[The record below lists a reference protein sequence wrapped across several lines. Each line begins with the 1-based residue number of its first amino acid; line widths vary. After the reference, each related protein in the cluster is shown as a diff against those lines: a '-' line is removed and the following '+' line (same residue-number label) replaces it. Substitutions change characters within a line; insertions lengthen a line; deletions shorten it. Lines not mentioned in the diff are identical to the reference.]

1 MLLRI
6 GSAEEG
12 PPTWGLMSRKKDAI
26 ASDLMRREWRM
37 LAATIA
43 AGAEIG
49 LKHGASTPIL
59 LGCEAVSGYIY
70 NEAPGSVVLRGRAA
84 SGMSLRAGSQKDRQ

>member
-1 MLLRI
+1 
-6 GSAEEG
+6 
-12 PPTWGLMSRKKDAI
+12 MSRKKDAI

-37 LAATIA
+37 LPATIV

-59 LGCEAVSGYIY
+59 LGCEAVSGYIYIY

>member
-70 NEAPGSVVLRGRAA
+70 IYIMKRQVALYCAA
-84 SGMSLRAGSQKDRQ
+84 ARQAG